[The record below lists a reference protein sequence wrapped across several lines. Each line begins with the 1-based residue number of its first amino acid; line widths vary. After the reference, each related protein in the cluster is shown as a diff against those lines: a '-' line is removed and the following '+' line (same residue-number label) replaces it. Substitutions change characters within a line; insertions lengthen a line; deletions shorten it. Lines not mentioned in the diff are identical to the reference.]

1 MEQLNIKTKSYKDL
15 LTDEPFT
22 RQDLITLQVTDTDS
36 VCVYDCWLSMTKSG
50 CCYVSMAGFIHKKL
64 ESSTFQT
71 TVGQLV
77 WSLYMAVCKN
87 LCFLCDYSVMKWQ
100 VECTVCS
107 QWLQMSRETDG
118 QADSDD
124 WQTVRGA
131 CHNDKYLLSFCSI
144 YSYFELEFSIF

>member
-1 MEQLNIKTKSYKDL
+1 MNSQYSVDVCLFRQWNSSTSRQRVIKTCWQTNHSLARSHHTTGDRH
-15 LTDEPFT
+15 
-22 RQDLITLQVTDTDS
+22 RQ
-36 VCVYDCWLSMTKSG
+36 CGVYDCWLSMTKSG

-64 ESSTFQT
+64 ESSNTFQT

-107 QWLQMSRETDG
+107 NDYRVERDRQSGWFWWLTDSQRGMPQW
-118 QADSDD
+118 
-124 WQTVRGA
+124 
-131 CHNDKYLLSFCSI
+131 
-144 YSYFELEFSIF
+144 